1 MSPPEANIEIVVM
14 ARNLP
19 NDCMGFSIPGGAVRD
34 ETVIA
39 TLLCKYQRAK
49 TADVRNTLESEAV
62 RRVVDG
68 FKLVASLAGDEAL

>member
-1 MSPPEANIEIVVM
+1 MAPPEANIEMVVM

-19 NDCMGFSIPGGAVRD
+19 NDCIGFAIPGGAVRD

-49 TADVRNTLESEAV
+49 TADVHNTLASEAV
-62 RRVVDG
+62 RRVVHG
-68 FKLVASLAGDEAL
+68 FKLVASLAAGEAL